1 MSSAFFILKINN
13 KSYFI
18 TAIVMQPNMKTFP
31 ASLLKFDAYLKVTDS
46 LEAAIKVIKDRR
58 LAYGQPCVVTY
69 KEAAPDDNNI
79 SGKTSKSS
87 DGTLKHVLM
96 GVGSMDPKNPY
107 IIGIQYDK
115 DGNPVNQEE
124 LNAEIME
131 IIDEF
136 KEKGFTITSI
146 KYSKTE
152 QPNINDTEFSYG
164 DIILGEGAVKQVK
177 DEVLKKSKDLVTSK
191 GIYDFVTRLLGVLE
205 EKVNGIAKDVSVLK
219 ADVSTVKVTVGS
231 TVKDVSTL
239 KKDVS
244 IIKATIGSLVHDMNA
259 VKEDVSTCVIVVG
272 EMSKDVSAL
281 RNDVSNFYIT
291 INSVVDDVSSNTSDI
306 RDIRYDTSVIQLD
319 LNLQK
324 VIIGKL
330 IQDVSALA
338 YDSSH
343 GISTVVSDS
352 SNIVIRTIGRT
363 VGIGLN
369 FDNTLSGNIKL
380 NSDEVLSLYW
390 DKYEEKD

>member
-1 MSSAFFILKINN
+1 
-13 KSYFI
+13 
-18 TAIVMQPNMKTFP
+18 MQPNLKTFP

-69 KEAAPDDNNI
+69 KEAAPDNNT
-79 SGKTSKSS
+79 SGKTTKSS
-87 DGTLKHVLM
+87 DGTLKHVVM

-115 DGNPVNQEE
+115 DGNPINQEE
-124 LNAEIME
+124 LNAEIMK

-191 GIYDFVTRLLGVLE
+191 GIYEFVTGLLGALE
-205 EKVNGIAKDVSVLK
+205 EKVNGIVKDVSVLK
-219 ADVSTVKVTVGS
+219 ADVSTMKVTIGS
-231 TVKDVSTL
+231 TVKDVSSL

-244 IIKATIGSLVHDMNA
+244 TIKTTIGSVVRDMNA
-259 VKEDVSTCVIVVG
+259 VKKDVSTCVTIVG
-272 EMSKDVSAL
+272 EMSKDVSTL
-281 RNDVSNFYIT
+281 RNDVSNFYVT
-291 INSVVDDVSSNTSDI
+291 IGSVIEDVSANTSDI
-306 RDIRYDTSVIQLD
+306 REIRYDTSVIQLD

-324 VIIGKL
+324 TIIGKL
-330 IQDVSALA
+330 IQDVSALT
-338 YDSSH
+338 YDSSR
-343 GISTVVSDS
+343 GINNIVSDS
-352 SNIVIRTIGRT
+352 SYITVKTVGRT
-363 VGIGLN
+363 VGIGLD
-369 FDNTLSGNIKL
+369 FGNTLSGNIKL
-380 NSDEVLSLYW
+380 NTDDILSLYW

>member
-1 MSSAFFILKINN
+1 
-13 KSYFI
+13 
-18 TAIVMQPNMKTFP
+18 MQPNLKTFP

-69 KEAAPDDNNI
+69 KEAALDNNI
-79 SGKTSKSS
+79 SGKTTKSS
-87 DGTLKHVLM
+87 DGTLKHVVM

-124 LNAEIME
+124 LNAEIMK

-191 GIYDFVTRLLGVLE
+191 GIYDFVTRLLGILE
-205 EKVNGIAKDVSVLK
+205 EKVNGIASDISVLK
-219 ADVSTVKVTVGS
+219 ADVSTVKVTIGS
-231 TVKDVSTL
+231 TVKDMSSL
-239 KKDVS
+239 KNDVS
-244 IIKATIGSLVHDMNA
+244 IIKTTIGSMVHDMNTI
-259 VKEDVSTCVIVVG
+259 KEDVSTCVIIVS

-281 RNDVSNFYIT
+281 HDDVSNFYVT
-291 INSVVDDVSSNTSDI
+291 IGSVIEDVSANTSDI
-306 RDIRYDTSVIQLD
+306 REIRYDTSIIQLD

-324 VIIGKL
+324 VMIGKL
-330 IQDVSALA
+330 IQDVSALT
-338 YDSSH
+338 YDSSR
-343 GISTVVSDS
+343 GISAIVSDS
-352 SNIVIRTIGRT
+352 SYITVKTVGRT
-363 VGIGLN
+363 VGIGLD

-380 NSDEVLSLYW
+380 NTDDILSLYW